1 MERDIL
7 LPVWINILFVLI
19 AQTLLWVFLLSRVFQ
34 HSINKTIKSLNS
46 CIQIGRQLTPIVPIE
61 SEDEL
66 LKVIKEIPPPTVGC
80 NWKIVRKLLFVIAC
94 FMLFVAAMITI
105 SKPDTKKIVWKLF
118 FFSLVAYSLEIVF
131 VELIVLRYKHIY
143 NEEIIYRVTDL

>member
-1 MERDIL
+1 
-7 LPVWINILFVLI
+7 
-19 AQTLLWVFLLSRVFQ
+19 
-34 HSINKTIKSLNS
+34 LN
-46 CIQIGRQLTPIVPIE
+46 PIVPVD
-61 SEDEL
+61 SEEEL
-66 LKVIKEIPPPTVGC
+66 VKIIKEIPPPTVGC
-80 NWKIVRKLLFVIAC
+80 NWNIVRKLLVLIAC